1 MCKVRVPF
9 PGRAAQAPHTQI
21 KLHEFHIQYW
31 SHRDQSYSHG
41 VAEWQQNECFPWKLF
56 ANKKSSTL
64 AWFGIY
70 IYIYICICI
79 RKQESWQRA
88 LQKERFGA
96 ISVSFDKDLDL
107 PALLLRGGCGKVE
120 VSLFCW
126 VTVIGWE
133 GMVLSCARGGS
144 GWILGKNTSQK
155 ECWGTGTGCPGKW
168 WSHHP
173 WRCSITVEMWHW
185 GAWFSGHGGDG
196 LVVGLNNLC
205 GLFQV

>member
-1 MCKVRVPF
+1 MELQSDSRMSVF
-9 PGRAAQAPHTQI
+9 HENFLLI
-21 KLHEFHIQYW
+21 KNHLLLP
-31 SHRDQSYSHG
+31 DLG
-41 VAEWQQNECFPWKLF
+41 
-56 ANKKSSTL
+56 
-64 AWFGIY
+64 Y

-155 ECWGTGTGCPGKW
+155 EC
-168 WSHHP
+168 
-173 WRCSITVEMWHW
+173 
-185 GAWFSGHGGDG
+185 
-196 LVVGLNNLC
+196 
-205 GLFQV
+205 